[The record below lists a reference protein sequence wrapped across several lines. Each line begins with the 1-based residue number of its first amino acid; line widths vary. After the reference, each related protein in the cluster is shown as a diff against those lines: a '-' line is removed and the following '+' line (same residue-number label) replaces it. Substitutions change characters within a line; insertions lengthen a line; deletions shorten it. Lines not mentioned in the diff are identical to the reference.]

1 MSFRIRNF
9 EVFLTYPQG
18 LPGPA
23 GADGDRYLT
32 LTTVMFSPVP
42 TVSTITTTATVSTN
56 LAYSPG
62 NSVLV
67 ADNSNPLVNNFEA
80 RVISY
85 DSTTGVI
92 VLDTITNFNG
102 SFSGVTVA
110 GVNLDAIDGPRG
122 PTGPTGADSTV
133 PGPTGADSTV
143 PGPTG
148 PTGADS
154 TVPGPTGA
162 DSTVPGPTGPT
173 GADSTVPGPTGPT
186 GADSTVPGPTGA
198 DSTVPGPTG
207 PTGADST
214 VPGPTGP
221 TGPTGADSN
230 VTGPTGPAGSV
241 SGSTAYG
248 EINDRLSPSSTLVLT
263 VAGGFS
269 TWSTGV
275 AGVSREMT
283 LSTGPN
289 TFTIIEDGDYKIT
302 CSFSV
307 SSLAANTVIS
317 AAIFVDGI
325 EVSESRVE
333 RSFQNTN
340 ASGAFSIT
348 DMRAMTAGEVV
359 TLRFATNNNTTMTI
373 NNISMNML
381 KLVGNGVT
389 GATGST
395 GPQGVTGATGVQGAA
410 GPSSVLS
417 SQRYH
422 VPLINISNDSV
433 YFTAIALTPDI
444 TSSRAINS
452 ITIHIGELDPAA
464 TNPSISLCLCVF
476 DQSSGS
482 ASFTTSTLAA
492 LVDPVVLTAADEN
505 TYKTFDI
512 SGSGSSALG
521 SGEYLYIGVKYHTED
536 IQSISSTLSIGGIAT
551 NNLQSTNL
559 LTDISSGYR
568 NSPLGNLVDSITVS
582 IGKIS
587 DLPFTWA
594 I

>member
-186 GADSTVPGPTGA
+186 GADSTVPGPTG
-198 DSTVPGPTG
+198 
-207 PTGADST
+207 
-214 VPGPTGP
+214 P

-325 EVSESRVE
+325 QVSESRVE

>member
-110 GVNLDAIDGPRG
+110 GVNLDAIDGPQ
-122 PTGPTGADSTV
+122 
-133 PGPTGADSTV
+133 
-143 PGPTG
+143 
-148 PTGADS
+148 
-154 TVPGPTGA
+154 
-162 DSTVPGPTGPT
+162 
-173 GADSTVPGPTGPT
+173 
-186 GADSTVPGPTGA
+186 
-198 DSTVPGPTG
+198 GPTG

-325 EVSESRVE
+325 QVSESRVE

-536 IQSISSTLSIGGIAT
+536 IPSISSTLSIGGIAT